1 MVELAHVPQVVE
13 VHSGDATLHRVSR
26 RAGSRSV
33 VAVKVRTPRRE
44 EHLED
49 GVDVA
54 VVVAVA
60 VAVAVLSLLLLLLLL
75 LSLLLLL
82 LL

>member
-26 RAGSRSV
+26 RASSRSV

-54 VVVAVA
+54 VVVIVCHDVRQVDEHEA
-60 VAVAVLSLLLLLLLL
+60 LLLLLLLL
-75 LSLLLLL
+75 GPTN
-82 LL
+82 